1 VTLHP
6 QAEAIVAAVRAAPAP
21 VLDDDHL
28 DEVRGGLAALT
39 ALGAGEPPVLHEVRD
54 VVVPCPGGDRP
65 ARLYAPSDAPA
76 LPLLVW
82 VHGGGW
88 VLGGIDVADPI
99 ARQLAVAGACRVL
112 SLDYR
117 LAPEHPFPAGLD
129 DVWHGLQWAAA
140 HAADLGA
147 DPARV
152 AVGGDSAGGN
162 LAAVAAL
169 LARDAGA
176 PRLALQVLV
185 YPVTDHDHD
194 TSSYREHGATC
205 LLSAAHMRWFHDCYT
220 RGGTDPADWRISPL
234 RARDLSGVAPAFV
247 VLAEHDVLHDEGDAY
262 ARALAAAGVA
272 VEVRRYDG
280 QIHVFFGLPAL
291 FDAARDAMADA
302 GAALRGAFGAG

>member
-6 QAEAIVAAVRAAPAP
+6 QAEAIVAAVRAAPVP

-39 ALGAGEPPVLHEVRD
+39 ALGAGDPPELHEVRD
-54 VVVPCPGGDRP
+54 VTIPGPDGSRP
-65 ARLYAPSDAPA
+65 ARLYAPTAEA
-76 LPLLVW
+76 GLPLLVW

-88 VLGGIDVADPI
+88 VLGGVDVADPI
-99 ARQLAVAGACRVL
+99 ARQLAVAGGCRVL
-112 SLDYR
+112 SLGYR

-129 DVWHGLQWAAA
+129 DVWNGLRWAAA

-147 DPARV
+147 DASRL
-152 AVGGDSAGGN
+152 AIGGDSAGGN

-176 PRLALQVLV
+176 PRLALQLLV

-194 TSSYREHGATC
+194 TPSYREHGDHC

-220 RGGTDPADWRISPL
+220 RAGTDPDDWRVSPL
-234 RARDLSGVAPAFV
+234 RAPDLAGVAPACV
-247 VLAEHDVLHDEGDAY
+247 VLADHDVLLDEGEAY
-262 ARALAAAGVA
+262 ARALAAAGVP
-272 VEVRRYDG
+272 VEVRTYEG

-302 GAALRGAFGAG
+302 GAALRRAFGAP